1 MSQPRDFRRMLYR
14 FDLATKYESIPA
26 LIQHMMDETVLDGV
40 LELRMITS
48 RSSMESTSEPPLQLP
63 STFISFRREG
73 REVNAVA
80 LYGPRSSRAPSSSPS
95 SRSSTGRASTEPSNF
110 PLEVKK
116 RFASRTTL
124 VWVFSP
130 MVQRLLNEGA
140 TTVLFECRS
149 YLASSEIAHE
159 VRAADEAAAVAAAER
174 RELEYRHPQQN
185 ATQQVYN
192 QNATYDPNMYAW
204 QQIEQQDPYAPQTQ
218 GGYSAPA
225 VPSAWNPN
233 ATYHLTNMPSTGYSD
248 QYGNQYPH
256 TMSEQMY
263 YATQPSTSYGSSQA
277 TPSYSHPPQVQ
288 VPPTQP
294 PQAQRSQRSSN
305 VSPPMAQRNPP
316 PKAAP
321 APRIE
326 KEGDP
331 AIELLTRRA
340 PFKRMVG
347 YAGKQYDGSLAV
359 YELSDDVAATAFTD
373 GLSGI
378 GMASVEAMG
387 RGIRRTSHAEH
398 GGHSSSRRF

>member
-185 ATQQVYN
+185 ATNKY
-192 QNATYDPNMYAW
+192 TIRMR
-204 QQIEQQDPYAPQTQ
+204 
-218 GGYSAPA
+218 
-225 VPSAWNPN
+225 
-233 ATYHLTNMPSTGYSD
+233 LTILIF
-248 QYGNQYPH
+248 
-256 TMSEQMY
+256 
-263 YATQPSTSYGSSQA
+263 
-277 TPSYSHPPQVQ
+277 Q

-305 VSPPMAQRNPP
+305 VSPPMAQRNSP